1 MSERRCKYCGG
12 KNAIYYNELIDT
24 HYCIDCSQ
32 LAWEEL
38 ILKKIETDIQPSEE
52 IDIQFSEEKTDE

>member
-12 KNAIYYNELIDT
+12 KNAIYYNELID
-24 HYCIDCSQ
+24 SQ
-32 LAWEEL
+32 LAWEEFV
-38 ILKKIETDIQPSEE
+38 LKKIETDIQLSEE